1 MALDKVEYS
10 LNGQTYLLSKD
21 PADGKWKASGT
32 APTKSSYNQPGHK
45 YPSVLKASDQ
55 AGNVT
60 AIDQNDSVFGE
71 KMLID
76 VDEKVQ
82 PVVIPILPGAGAYLT
97 SHSVQIQFD
106 VTDNDSGVKPD
117 SISLQVDNGAEI
129 TTELTRSQTA
139 DGYRCTYT
147 AALED
152 GGHTITI
159 NARDN
164 DGNAAEQK
172 EVAFTVDT
180 VPPELNVPTPADG
193 LITNQQDGV
202 VTGITND
209 ATSAPVT
216 VQIKVNGADQGAVSV
231 GGNGSFNKN
240 ITYQK
245 GVNEVYVRATD
256 RAGKYSEV
264 TITVVY
270 DPDAP
275 VVRSVEILPNPV
287 VAGEPFT
294 ITADITD
301 E

>member
-1 MALDKVEYS
+1 MLMGKVEYS
-10 LNGQTYLLSKD
+10 LNGQTYPLTRD
-21 PADGKWKASGT
+21 PSDGMWKASGT
-32 APTKSSYNQPGHK
+32 APTRSSFNQIDHK
-45 YPSVLKASDQ
+45 YESVLRAYDR

-60 AIDQNDSVFGE
+60 TVDKNDSVFGE
-71 KMLID
+71 NMLID
-76 VDEKVQ
+76 VNEKV
-82 PVVIPILPGAGAYLT
+82 PPMITPLLPGAGAYLT
-97 SHSVQIQFD
+97 SNSVQIQFD
-106 VTDNDSGVKPD
+106 VTDDDSGVNPD
-117 SISLQVDNGAEI
+117 TISLQVDSEI
-129 TTELTRSQTA
+129 ASGLTKDQIA
-139 DGYRCTYT
+139 GGYRCTYT
-147 AALED
+147 VTLED

-159 NARDN
+159 NAQDN

-172 EVAFTVDT
+172 TVAFTVDT